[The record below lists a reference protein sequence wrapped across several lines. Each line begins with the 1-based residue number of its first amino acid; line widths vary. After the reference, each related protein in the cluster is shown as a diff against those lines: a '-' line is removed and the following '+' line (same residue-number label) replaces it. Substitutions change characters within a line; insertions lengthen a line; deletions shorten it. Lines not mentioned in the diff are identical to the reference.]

1 MQVTA
6 GTVESDG
13 TMRCTALETDAF
25 RIDLDWNTANPSSG
39 LTTRKQYTVR
49 KLTIGSKVGIF
60 DIGGVFGSTLQN
72 VEIDAANPNFAS
84 EDGVVYNKSFSEIM
98 FYPSGKE
105 GAFTLHEDVETI
117 NAGVFAG
124 AAYLTEITLG
134 AKVKIISEN
143 AFNVSSYN
151 SGLSSSE
158 QIKSML
164 TKVIFAT
171 EVAEGHTLS
180 IGASAFESCAVLT
193 DIVLP
198 DYVTELGSRVFA
210 GCKALTEMTI
220 PGSVKKV
227 GDEAFATCH
236 GLVTVT
242 FEEGVEQIG
251 QKLFSSCKGSL
262 TTVNL
267 PASLTVIA
275 EGDVSPFT
283 NMFYDC
289 TGIDKV
295 NIAEGNAMY
304 ASIDGVVYG
313 YSLKGEEGSEESV
326 LTDLL
331 YCPVG
336 ASGVDGVV
344 DIPKTVER
352 ISEGAFKNN
361 KNITEIK
368 FSEGIL
374 GDLDIGT
381 DAFSGCQKLAT
392 ITLPRG
398 LTVMKTG
405 LFNGCSSLVT
415 LTIPNTV
422 TEMQVNIFKGCS
434 NLENIIFEEGNES
447 TPLRMADGSKNTS
460 TGGAPAYSRDTV
472 FNGCTKLN
480 VIAFPNRLEKIPA
493 YAFSW
498 DNAPKELVLSE
509 SVTEIGEY
517 AFYNS
522 YWYTGSS
529 TEGYKYV
536 SNLKKVGLQTARLPR
551 LKP

>member
-1 MQVTA
+1 
-6 GTVESDG
+6 
-13 TMRCTALETDAF
+13 
-25 RIDLDWNTANPSSG
+25 
-39 LTTRKQYTVR
+39 
-49 KLTIGSKVGIF
+49 
-60 DIGGVFGSTLQN
+60 
-72 VEIDAANPNFAS
+72 
-84 EDGVVYNKSFSEIM
+84 M
-98 FYPSGKE
+98 FYK
-105 GAFTLHEDVETI
+105 
-117 NAGVFAG
+117 
-124 AAYLTEITLG
+124 
-134 AKVKIISEN
+134 
-143 AFNVSSYN
+143 
-151 SGLSSSE
+151 
-158 QIKSML
+158 
-164 TKVIFAT
+164 
-171 EVAEGHTLS
+171 
-180 IGASAFESCAVLT
+180 
-193 DIVLP
+193 
-198 DYVTELGSRVFA
+198 
-210 GCKALTEMTI
+210 
-220 PGSVKKV
+220 
-227 GDEAFATCH
+227 
-236 GLVTVT
+236 
-242 FEEGVEQIG
+242 
-251 QKLFSSCKGSL
+251 
-262 TTVNL
+262 
-267 PASLTVIA
+267 
-275 EGDVSPFT
+275 
-283 NMFYDC
+283 C

-447 TPLRMADGSKNTS
+447 TPLRMADGSYKNTS

-517 AFYNS
+517 AFYNT
-522 YWYTGSS
+522 YWYTG
-529 TEGYKYV
+529 G
-536 SNLKKVGLQTARLPR
+536 
-551 LKP
+551 